1 VKTEQGIIVR
11 VILILKAPPRLTYYK
26 VLARIIMAPYSAIF
40 IGALLVNIVATFR
53 SSSYWGKFKLLIGF
67 VSRDDGT
74 ELSESDDVIL
84 ESPFLKEKHAKI
96 LRKYLAVYITAI
108 FSDWIQGP
116 YVYALYDEYGFSQH
130 EIALLFVAGFA
141 SSMVFGTFVGGLA
154 DSCGRKKFTIAFTVI
169 YGCSC
174 ITKHFRDFGVLLL
187 GRLLGGISTSLL
199 FSVFDSWLIKSHSE
213 AGISAFLS
221 KSFATAQY
229 WNAIAAI
236 SAGLI
241 ANKATEFSDLRPVG
255 NLSVD
260 EAIIFK
266 GGTLMPFDIALF
278 VLSACAIL
286 ASTLWSENYGND
298 RSTVESDHEKR
309 KHWYSDI
316 LNAFYTT
323 ISSKQILYT
332 GLICS
337 LFEGSMYIFVFMWT
351 PAIKELGGGGEMPF
365 GVLFA
370 TFMVSCM
377 AGSSI
382 FSIFIGS
389 VKNEKIGLGVFLAAT
404 ITFALMTL
412 AQTDTSTIIAFL
424 LFEACVGCY
433 FPMMGTMK
441 SLVVP
446 ENKRAAIYNLYRIPL
461 NFIVLFSLL
470 TDLSPKA
477 SFTLCSCM
485 LATATFLQWSLMK
498 HQESYF
504 STSDNKTADLEEGK
518 SLLSEELTTRK
529 GSVSKDDTPDEGQ
542 NDVPKEN

>member
-1 VKTEQGIIVR
+1 
-11 VILILKAPPRLTYYK
+11 
-26 VLARIIMAPYSAIF
+26 MAPYSAIF
-40 IGALLVNIVATFR
+40 FGALLFNVTATFR
-53 SSSYWGKFKLLIGF
+53 SSSYWGKFKIFIGF
-67 VSRDDGT
+67 ASKNDGT
-74 ELSESDDVIL
+74 DPSESHDTLD
-84 ESPFLKEKHAKI
+84 SPLFKGKHAKI
-96 LRKYLAVYITAI
+96 LRKYLAVYITAV

-241 ANKATEFSDLRPVG
+241 ANKATEISDLKPFG

-266 GGTLMPFDIALF
+266 GGTLMPFDIALC

-286 ASTLWSENYGND
+286 ASTLWNENYGND
-298 RSTVESDHEKR
+298 RSIVESDNEKR

-351 PAIKELGGGGEMPF
+351 PAIKDLGGGGEIPF
-365 GVLFA
+365 GVLFGA
-370 TFMVSCM
+370 KYVPFSNMHT
-377 AGSSI
+377 SI
-382 FSIFIGS
+382 T
-389 VKNEKIGLGVFLAAT
+389 NVFL
-404 ITFALMTL
+404 
-412 AQTDTSTIIAFL
+412 
-424 LFEACVGCY
+424 
-433 FPMMGTMK
+433 
-441 SLVVP
+441 
-446 ENKRAAIYNLYRIPL
+446 
-461 NFIVLFSLL
+461 
-470 TDLSPKA
+470 
-477 SFTLCSCM
+477 
-485 LATATFLQWSLMK
+485 
-498 HQESYF
+498 
-504 STSDNKTADLEEGK
+504 
-518 SLLSEELTTRK
+518 
-529 GSVSKDDTPDEGQ
+529 
-542 NDVPKEN
+542 